1 MKTVKVKFTSGGN
14 RPDIG
19 EFKRGEEMIVP
30 EPVAVELIGC
40 GLAEHTPDVPLSPTV
55 KDKKPAT
62 GKGVET
68 EAKTNG

>member
-19 EFKRGEEMIVP
+19 EFRRDEERAVP
-30 EPVAVELIGC
+30 EPVAEELIGC
-40 GLAEHTPDVPLSPTV
+40 GLAEHAPEVVLGPTV
-55 KDKKPAT
+55 KEKKPTT